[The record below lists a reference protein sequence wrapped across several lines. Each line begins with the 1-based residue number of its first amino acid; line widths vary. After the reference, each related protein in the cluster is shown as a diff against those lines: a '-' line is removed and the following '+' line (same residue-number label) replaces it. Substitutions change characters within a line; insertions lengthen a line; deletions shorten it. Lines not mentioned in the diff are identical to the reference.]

1 MNIHAWLQHYGY
13 LALTLGCF
21 AEGDTFLLAG
31 AFLARHKQ
39 FFWQTVFIIGASTAI
54 VHGQLCFYL
63 GSYLGRPLLDR
74 FPVLQARAGKIE
86 DLLRR
91 RQRLLITVYRMIF
104 GLRTIAP
111 ILIGMSG
118 VSAWRFALFNALGA
132 VLWSACYTL
141 LGYLLG
147 QAVELLIGRLQHD
160 TLWIVLVAVLII
172 ALSSVYYA
180 WHKRQ
185 KNSLENG

>member
-31 AFLARHKQ
+31 AFLAHHQQ
-39 FFWQTVFIIGASTAI
+39 FVWQTVFLIGVTTALL
-54 VHGQLCFYL
+54 HGQLCFYL
-63 GSYLGRPLLDR
+63 GNRLGRPLLNR
-74 FPVLQARAGKIE
+74 LPALQARAAKIE
-86 DLLRR
+86 GLLRR
-91 RQRLLITVYRMIF
+91 RQRLLIIMYRMIF

-111 ILIGMSG
+111 MLIGMSG
-118 VSAWRFALFNALGA
+118 VPAWRFALYNALGA

-147 QAVELLIGRLQHD
+147 QTVELLIGRLQHD
-160 TLWIVLVAVLII
+160 TLWIVLLVALII
-172 ALSSVYYA
+172 AALSVYYV

-185 KNSLENG
+185 KNALENS